1 MKTLP
6 RIFFAALFTS
16 VASAHEGPE
25 HEIEELTQRMAEHG
39 ESAEL
44 LAERA
49 IEYRVL
55 GKLAEATKDLERA
68 VSIGTASLFVHRELA
83 RVLLLDGKADA
94 ALAQVARALT
104 LDTEEPADTAA
115 LRMLRAEIY
124 RSKNEPKKSLED
136 CDAALKLH
144 RRNPEWYI
152 FRSDIHRRLKL
163 PQERL
168 AGIEEGIAQTGA
180 GVLEIERVEAML
192 DAGQPAAALKII
204 ETELADS
211 RLKSSWLIRR
221 ARAFQ
226 ALGKKNE
233 ALTDLTDALDEIAVR
248 LNPKT
253 PDAPLLLDKALAHEL
268 RGEKHDALR
277 AYEQAR
283 DRGAPDFVNDK
294 IKTLQEQIPPA
305 EK

>member
-1 MKTLP
+1 MKPLLRLALATLL
-6 RIFFAALFTS
+6 AGT
-16 VASAHEGPE
+16 ASAHEGPE
-25 HEIEELTQRMAEHG
+25 HEIEELTQRMVEHG
-39 ESAEL
+39 ETAGL

-49 IEYRVL
+49 VEYRVL

-68 VSIGTASLFVHRELA
+68 VTIDPASLFVHRELA
-83 RVLLLDGKADA
+83 RVLFLDGKADA
-94 ALAQVARALT
+94 AIAEVAQALT

-124 RSKNEPKKSLED
+124 RSKNEPKKAIED

-144 RRNPEWYI
+144 RRNPEWYM

-180 GVLEIERVEAML
+180 GVLGIERVEVMI
-192 DAGQPAAALKII
+192 DAGQSAAALKII

-211 RLKSSWLIRR
+211 RLKGSWLIRR

-226 ALGKKNE
+226 ALGKKTE
-233 ALTDLTDALDEIAVR
+233 AQADLADALEEIARR
-248 LNPKT
+248 LNSKT
-253 PDAPLLLDKALAHEL
+253 PDVPLVLDKALALEL
-268 RGEKHDALR
+268 RGEKRDAIR
-277 AYEQAR
+277 TYEQAR
-283 DRGAPDFVNDK
+283 DQGAGDFVNDK
-294 IKTLQEQIPPA
+294 IKSLQEQIPPA